1 MRNASLLLSVLF
13 HPLLVVLYAYAL
25 LFALG
30 TYHAYLPV
38 AVKRVVLF
46 ILLIDTVL
54 IPLLLLLLLRH
65 MGMVSSIELPQ
76 PRERLAPLA
85 LTVLAYIIALF
96 LLRRLGLSVL
106 LLKLLLGGTLVLM
119 AALGISAW
127 WKVSC
132 HAMGI
137 GGLTGFLF
145 WCALSGIMRTSAP
158 LFVAVA
164 LSGLLLSARLHLG
177 AHRPAQVYAGY
188 LIGMGITL
196 ILFML

>member
-1 MRNASLLLSVLF
+1 MRTASQLLSVLF

-38 AVKRVVLF
+38 PVKRVVLF

-65 MGMVSSIELPQ
+65 MGMVSSIELRQ

-106 LLKLLLGGTLVLM
+106 LLKLLLGGTLVLL
-119 AALGISAW
+119 AALGITAW

-137 GGLTGFLF
+137 GGLTGFLL
-145 WCALSGIMRTSAP
+145 WCALSGTMRTSVP

-177 AHRPAQVYAGY
+177 AHRPAQVYSGY